1 MKITSTTAWAIII
14 IIMGLTSTL
23 FAQDKKTT
31 IKGTI
36 EPYSIG
42 VPFDRTINLIFPYS
56 IKSVDRGNGGI
67 LVQKAGGVENVLQ
80 LKAAN
85 ADFVSTNLTIITGE
99 GALYSFMLH
108 YNQNQQQL
116 NFKVAEMME
125 PLNQDILFGKGS
137 SNEGD
142 IQDYAKRIAV
152 KKKSIPGLT
161 QSKFDM
167 ELNMYGIY
175 IIKDVLYLH
184 FKLENSS
191 QINYDIDQF
200 RFYIRDKRKVKRTA
214 SQEIEIIPQFIE
226 GNIETVEGHSVNSIV
241 LALDKFTIP
250 DKKYLSIELM
260 EKNGGRNLSLKL
272 GNKQLVQAKGL

>member
-1 MKITSTTAWAIII
+1 MKITTTTAWAIL
-14 IIMGLTSTL
+14 IIMGITSTL
-23 FAQDKKTT
+23 FAQDKKTMV
-31 IKGTI
+31 KGKI
-36 EPYSIG
+36 EPYAIG

-56 IKSVDRGNGGI
+56 IKSVDRGNRGI
-67 LVQKAGGVENVLQ
+67 SVQKASGVENVLQ
-80 LKAAN
+80 LKAAV
-85 ADFVSTNLTIITGE
+85 ADFIPTNLTIITGE
-99 GALYSFMLH
+99 GALYSFMLY
-108 YNQNQQQL
+108 YNQNQEQL

-125 PLNQDILFGKGS
+125 PLHQDILFGKGV

-142 IQDYAKRIAV
+142 IQDCAKRIAV

-167 ELNMYGIY
+167 ELNMYGVY

-214 SQEIEIIPQFIE
+214 SQEIEIRPQYIE
-226 GNIETVEGHSVNSIV
+226 GNIATVEGHSTNSIV
-241 LALDKFTIP
+241 IALDKFTIP
-250 DKKYLSIELM
+250 DKKYLSIELL

-272 GNKQLVQAKGL
+272 GNKQLVQAKGI